1 MAWRFDK
8 VACTGD
14 LRKMFNQVMIHPE
27 DQVFNR
33 FLWRTN
39 NSEQPRVYQWIR
51 VNLGDK
57 PAPDIAA
64 GAVKSLAKASE
75 AQYPEAAK
83 QLCTHVYAD
92 DIGGSREN
100 EARCKQITS
109 EIAAILTTGQ
119 FQVKEWHSNNKNID
133 QTNEE
138 FTDFLGH
145 KWNKTHDKFS
155 FKENALFYPKP
166 QTINIST
173 TTTKSSF

>member
-8 VACTGD
+8 VAHTGD

-39 NSEQPRVYQWIR
+39 DSEQPRVYQWIR
-51 VNLGDK
+51 VNFGDK
-57 PAPDIAA
+57 P
-64 GAVKSLAKASE
+64 E

-83 QLCTHVYAD
+83 ELCTHVYVD

-173 TTTKSSF
+173 TTKSSF

>member
-8 VACTGD
+8 VAYNGD
-14 LRKMFNQVMIHPE
+14 LRKMFNQVMIHPD

-33 FLWRTN
+33 FLWRTSD
-39 NSEQPRVYQWIR
+39 SEQPRVYQWIR
-51 VNLGDK
+51 LNFGDK

-75 AQYPEAAK
+75 AQYPETAK
-83 QLCTHVYAD
+83 ELCTHVYVD

-133 QTNEE
+133 QTNEQ

-155 FKENALFYPKP
+155 FKENEFR
-166 QTINIST
+166 
-173 TTTKSSF
+173 SFGTAG